1 MEEEQVSPLPAAA
14 APIRRQKTED
24 TTMVETKLA
33 IRGVRKTF
41 DTARG
46 SVEALAA
53 TDLDVAEGE
62 FVTIVGPSGC
72 GKSTLLMI
80 ASGLEDATDGQI
92 FVDGKLA
99 DKPGPD
105 RSVVFQQFALFPNM
119 TVEQNIGFGL
129 KVKGIPKK
137 DRIAPVRQQV
147 ENMKLGGFEKA
158 YPSELS
164 GGMQQRVAIARALVL
179 EPPLLFMDEPFGAL
193 DAQTRTRMQDEMAK
207 LRSRISSTILFVTH
221 SVEEA
226 VYLGDRV
233 VVMSARPGRIAHEYR
248 VDRDVAWKSL
258 TIESAMSDPEFN
270 SLREQIW
277 NHLHS
282 N

>member
-1 MEEEQVSPLPAAA
+1 MTRGLNSSSERVP
-14 APIRRQKTED
+14 TENAKG
-24 TTMVETKLA
+24 TIMTEAKLS
-33 IRGVRKTF
+33 IRGVSKTF
-41 DTARG
+41 HTGRG
-46 SVEALAA
+46 SVEALTV

-80 ASGLEDATDGQI
+80 AGGLEEPTAGEI
-92 FVDGKLA
+92 YVDGKRA
-99 DKPGPD
+99 QAPGPD

-129 KVKGIPKK
+129 KVRGVAKK
-137 DRIAPVRQQV
+137 DRVAPVQEQI

-207 LRSRISSTILFVTH
+207 LRLRISSTVLFVTH

-226 VYLGDRV
+226 VYLGDRI
-233 VVMSARPGRIAHEYR
+233 VVMSARPGRIAEQYR
-248 VDRDVAWKSL
+248 VDRDSSWKQLS
-258 TIESAMSDPEFN
+258 IESAMSDPSFN
-270 SLREQIW
+270 SLRERIW
-277 NHLHS
+277 HHLHE

>member
-1 MEEEQVSPLPAAA
+1 MTDQREITQERFE
-14 APIRRQKTED
+14 
-24 TTMVETKLA
+24 TTMTDRREPTAKLSV
-33 IRGVRKTF
+33 RGVTKRFQTK
-41 DTARG
+41 RG
-46 SVEALAA
+46 EVDALSP

-80 ASGLEDATDGQI
+80 ASGLESATEGEI

-99 DKPGPD
+99 TEPGPD

-129 KVKGIPKK
+129 KARGVRKN
-137 DRIAPVRQQV
+137 DRVAPVAEQV
-147 ENMKLGGFEKA
+147 ENMKLTGFEGA

-207 LRSRISSTILFVTH
+207 LRARISSTILFVTH

-226 VYLGDRV
+226 VYLGDRII
-233 VVMSARPGRIAHEYR
+233 VMSARPGRIAHEYR
-248 VDRDVAWKSL
+248 VDPNSAWKGMS
-258 TIESAMSDPEFN
+258 IETAMSDSDFN
-270 SLREQIW
+270 SLRERIW
-277 NHLHS
+277 QHLHG

>member
-1 MEEEQVSPLPAAA
+1 MTNASGSARETLRKQEKDVSTM
-14 APIRRQKTED
+14 TEI
-24 TTMVETKLA
+24 KLS

-41 DTARG
+41 HTARG
-46 SVEALAA
+46 DVEALAA
-53 TDLDVAEGE
+53 TDLNVAEGE

-80 ASGLEDATDGQI
+80 ASGLEDPTNGDI
-92 FVDGKLA
+92 YVDGSRA

-129 KVKGIPKK
+129 KVRGVQKTG
-137 DRIAPVRQQV
+137 RVAPVREQIA
-147 ENMKLGGFEKA
+147 NMKLGGFEKA

-226 VYLGDRV
+226 VYLGDRII
-233 VVMSARPGRIAHEYR
+233 VMSARPGRIAHEYR
-248 VDRDVAWKSL
+248 VDRNSPWKSL
-258 TIESAMSDPEFN
+258 AIESAMSDPEFN

-277 NHLHS
+277 QHLHA

>member
-1 MEEEQVSPLPAAA
+1 MTMNTERERQGKAMVDRPADEA
-14 APIRRQKTED
+14 
-24 TTMVETKLA
+24 KLSL
-33 IRGVRKTF
+33 RGVSKRFRTK
-41 DTARG
+41 RG
-46 SVEALAA
+46 EVEALAP
-53 TDLDVAEGE
+53 TDLDVADGE

-72 GKSTLLMI
+72 GKSTMLMI
-80 ASGLEDATDGQI
+80 ASGLEDATAGQI
-92 FVDGKLA
+92 FVDGA
-99 DKPGPD
+99 PAGAPGPD

-129 KVKGIPKK
+129 KARGVP
-137 DRIAPVRQQV
+137 RAERRAPVAEQIA
-147 ENMKLGGFEKA
+147 NMKLAGFESA

-207 LRSRISSTILFVTH
+207 LRARISSTILFVTH

-226 VYLGDRV
+226 IYLGDRII
-233 VVMSARPGRIAHEYR
+233 VMSARPGRIAHEYR
-248 VDRDVAWKSL
+248 VDPASPWKSL
-258 TIESAMSDPEFN
+258 SIESAMSDGEFN
-270 SLREQIW
+270 DLRERIW
-277 NHLHS
+277 QHLHG

>member
-1 MEEEQVSPLPAAA
+1 M
-14 APIRRQKTED
+14 TE
-24 TTMVETKLA
+24 KLS
-33 IRGVRKTF
+33 IRGVSKTF
-41 DTARG
+41 QTSRG
-46 SVEALAA
+46 TVEALAP

-80 ASGLEDATDGQI
+80 ASGLESPTTGEI
-92 FVDGKLA
+92 YVDGERA
-99 DKPGPD
+99 QAPGPD
-105 RSVVFQQFALFPNM
+105 RAVVFQQFALFPNM

-129 KVKGIPKK
+129 KVRGVSRT
-137 DRIAPVRQQV
+137 DRVEPVRQQI
-147 ENMKLGGFEKA
+147 ENMKLSGFERA

-179 EPPLLFMDEPFGAL
+179 EPLLFMDEPFGAL

-226 VYLGDRV
+226 VYLGDRII
-233 VVMSARPGRIAHEYR
+233 VMSARPGRIAEEYR
-248 VDRDVAWKSL
+248 VDPASPWKGL
-258 TIESAMSDPEFN
+258 TIESAMSHPEFN
-270 SLREQIW
+270 NLREQIW
-277 NHLHS
+277 RHLHAS
-282 N
+282 

>member
-1 MEEEQVSPLPAAA
+1 MQSRDLNPPATRTQTSTRKRNPLMTEKLSIRDVS
-14 APIRRQKTED
+14 
-24 TTMVETKLA
+24 
-33 IRGVRKTF
+33 KTF
-41 DTARG
+41 QTSRG
-46 SVEALAA
+46 TVEALAS
-53 TDLDVAEGE
+53 TNLDVAEGE

-80 ASGLEDATDGQI
+80 ASGLETPTNGEI
-92 FVDGKLA
+92 YVDGERA
-99 DKPGPD
+99 QAPGPD
-105 RSVVFQQFALFPNM
+105 RAVVFQQFALFPNM

-129 KVKGIPKK
+129 KVRGVSRK
-137 DRIAPVRQQV
+137 DRIEPVRQQID
-147 ENMKLGGFEKA
+147 NMKLSGFERA

-233 VVMSARPGRIAHEYR
+233 IVMSARPGRIAEEYR
-248 VDRDVAWKSL
+248 IDPASEWKQL
-258 TIESAMSDPEFN
+258 RIESAMSAPEFN

-277 NHLHS
+277 RHLHA

>member
-1 MEEEQVSPLPAAA
+1 MTERPTEEAKLSLRAVAK
-14 APIRRQKTED
+14 RFR
-24 TTMVETKLA
+24 TK
-33 IRGVRKTF
+33 RGEI
-41 DTARG
+41 
-46 SVEALAA
+46 EALSP
-53 TDLDVAEGE
+53 TDLDVLEGE

-80 ASGLEDATDGQI
+80 ASGLETPTDGDI
-92 FVDGKLA
+92 RVDGRPA
-99 DKPGPD
+99 GEPGPD

-129 KVKGIPKK
+129 KCRGVPKA
-137 DRIAPVRQQV
+137 DRSAPVAEQI
-147 ENMKLGGFEKA
+147 ENMKLGGFESA

-179 EPPLLFMDEPFGAL
+179 DPPLLFMDEPFGAL

-207 LRSRISSTILFVTH
+207 LRARISSTILFVTH

-226 VYLGDRV
+226 IYLGDRII
-233 VVMSARPGRIAHEYR
+233 VMSARPGRIAHEYR
-248 VDRDVAWKSL
+248 VDPASPWKSRS
-258 TIESAMSDPEFN
+258 IESAMSDPEFN
-270 SLREQIW
+270 ELRERIW
-277 NHLHS
+277 QHLHG